1 MKIYFAG
8 SIRGGRG
15 DKELYYEFIN
25 HLAKYGQV
33 LTEHIGDKNL
43 TECGESVLSDENIYN
58 RDMSWIEESDA
69 VIAEVST
76 PSIGVGY
83 EIGIAEGLNKNTLCL
98 FRNQQDKKLSAM
110 ISGNRKI
117 KIATYE
123 NVEDAISKIDNFFKS
138 I

>member
-25 HLAKYGQV
+25 HLTKYGQV

-58 RDMSWIEESDA
+58 RD
-69 VIAEVST
+69 
-76 PSIGVGY
+76 
-83 EIGIAEGLNKNTLCL
+83 
-98 FRNQQDKKLSAM
+98 
-110 ISGNRKI
+110 IS
-117 KIATYE
+117 
-123 NVEDAISKIDNFFKS
+123 
-138 I
+138 